1 MPEHSWIWVLVDV
14 LFVVALGLAIA
25 YGTAKWR
32 QFRRHPEL
40 QAERDRATREN
51 FDATGRRS
59 QG

>member
-1 MPEHSWIWVLVDV
+1 MGEHSWIWVLVSIF
-14 LFVVALGLAIA
+14 FVVVLGFGIA
-25 YGTAKWR
+25 YGSGKWR

-40 QAERDRATREN
+40 QAERDAATRAN